1 MTCKNF
7 GWHKSWQTLP
17 NGRRRHISGLE
28 FEYDEDL
35 GWSTCDDT
43 LEEFHAYEVAQG
55 MPLHDIQSRLLR
67 LVRECA
73 EWRDE

>member
-1 MTCKNF
+1 MTSKNF
-7 GWHKSWQTLP
+7 GWHKNWLALP
-17 NGRRRHISGLE
+17 NGRRLHLSGLE
-28 FEYDEDL
+28 FEYDAGL

-43 LEEFHAYEVAQG
+43 LAEFQAYEVARG
-55 MPLHDIQSRLLR
+55 VPLHDMQSRLLR